1 MDSLSPLCATIL
13 DYFYRTTTGDNWGI
27 ADDASDALNL
37 PIEELRPR
45 LQELVT
51 KGYLEYR
58 TGSRQP
64 GHTWSGTPSVVVTSS
79 GRSLARR
86 LRNNATDID

>member
-1 MDSLSPLCATIL
+1 MESLSPLCATVL
-13 DYFYRTTTGDNWGI
+13 NTTTGDNWGNANDA
-27 ADDASDALNL
+27 ADSLNM
-37 PIEELRPR
+37 PMNQLRPT

-64 GHTWSGTPSVVVTSS
+64 DSSWSGTPSVVVTSS
-79 GRSLARR
+79 GRKLAKW
-86 LRNNATDID
+86 LRENANNHD